1 MGCASSAQSEDKAGS
16 ERAAKG
22 AAEAAEAAAPKQNPY
37 MPLTNKE
44 IFQLKMSWK
53 GIRRSLEDT
62 GVAMFI

>member
-16 ERAAKG
+16 ERA